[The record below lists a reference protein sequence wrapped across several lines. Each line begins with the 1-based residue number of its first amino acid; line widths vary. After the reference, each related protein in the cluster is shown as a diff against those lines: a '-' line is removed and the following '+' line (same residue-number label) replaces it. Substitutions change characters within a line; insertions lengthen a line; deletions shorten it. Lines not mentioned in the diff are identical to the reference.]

1 MQINGKSLTEILT
14 EMPWPF
20 KIVVI
25 SGLVFILYACYHA
38 RIVYI
43 QFKNATA
50 PKEVAQVKPRNF
62 PHYDQ
67 GLFDP
72 SIASDGKEVAL
83 SYTTL
88 TSRGAETTERSTAI
102 RVMNAT
108 PPCKNWQLV
117 SEIGAGVGGSGNQEA
132 GFIPTQDEM
141 IGPDSITPLGKGTW
155 RIETSSIVHDP
166 DDKGRP
172 WKLYAYKYIWL
183 DQDAG
188 LSRPEI
194 ARLYGFIV
202 FKHAPALTGPW
213 SAEEWLFSA
222 TPDAPP
228 QPYSSMVQTRLNT
241 LDPSLKD
248 IYFYS
253 RPSVAYADG
262 VLFMT
267 LSAFIRSR
275 PTVDRVILLASLDH
289 GKTWNYMGT
298 PLTHDTVAKME
309 NHTSLGGGGLF
320 KQGKK
325 LYFWAVAGNEKLTA
339 QGTLVMEFANVGKG
353 LLKTDDKGLPLVSK
367 EIKLQS
373 PAPGKV
379 GGGYAAYSE
388 ACKAG
393 VITSEFSALNNTWH
407 LVPTEQKPFDD

>member
-1 MQINGKSLTEILT
+1 MQINGKSLTEVFT

-25 SGLVFILYACYHA
+25 AGLFFILYACYHA

-43 QFKNATA
+43 QFMNTA
-50 PKEVAQVKPRNF
+50 KPKEIAEVKPRNF
-62 PHYDQ
+62 PAYDE

-72 SIASDGKEVAL
+72 SMASNGQEIAL

-88 TSRGAETTERSTAI
+88 TSHQGEMERSTAI
-102 RVMNAT
+102 RLMSAAS
-108 PPCKNWQLV
+108 PCKNWQV
-117 SEIGAGVGGSGNQEA
+117 VNETASSGRGLIQEA

-141 IGPDSITPLGKGTW
+141 IGPDGVTPLGKGTW

-166 DDKGRP
+166 GDKAAP

-183 DQDAG
+183 DKDAG
-188 LSRPEI
+188 LSRSEI

-202 FKHAPALTGPW
+202 YKHATALTGPW
-213 SAEEWLFSA
+213 SPEEWLFSA
-222 TPDAPP
+222 SPDAPP

-248 IYFYS
+248 VYFYS

-298 PLTHDTVAKME
+298 PLRHDDVVKMD

-339 QGTLVMEFANVGKG
+339 QGTLVMEFANIGKG
-353 LLKTDDKGLPLVSK
+353 LLKTGDKGLPLVHK
-367 EIKLQS
+367 EIKLHS

-388 ACKAG
+388 ACKG
-393 VITSEFSALNNTWH
+393 IITSEFSALTNTWR